1 MTSPRDTR
9 RERLA
14 YCQIKYGGRFVRLPQ
29 LQPKAA
35 ENPSFEQEEFL
46 CACHS
51 EKQSFGFSKK
61 NPRNQGLFNLS
72 GLSRAATGT
81 NESLDDG
88 GAEVTDCRR
97 KRKQG
102 KPVYCQHMLHYGISG
117 HFQALANVLKR
128 RIKSVSPE
136 KN

>member
-1 MTSPRDTR
+1 M
-9 RERLA
+9 
-14 YCQIKYGGRFVRLPQ
+14 KYGGRFVRLPQ
-29 LQPKAA
+29 LQQKAA

-51 EKQSFGFSKK
+51 EKQSFRFLKK
-61 NPRNQGLFNLS
+61 DPQNQGLLNLS

-81 NESLDDG
+81 NESLEDG
-88 GAEVTDCRR
+88 GAEVMDRWR

-102 KPVYCQHMLHYGISG
+102 KPVYCQHMLDYGISG
-117 HFQALANVLKR
+117 HFQALANILKR

>member
-1 MTSPRDTR
+1 MRKRKTKNGNGILNSIFP
-9 RERLA
+9 
-14 YCQIKYGGRFVRLPQ
+14 
-29 LQPKAA
+29 
-35 ENPSFEQEEFL
+35 
-46 CACHS
+46 CHR
-51 EKQSFGFSKK
+51 KTVGTKVHA
-61 NPRNQGLFNLS
+61 LFNLS

-117 HFQALANVLKR
+117 HFQALPTVLKR
-128 RIKSVSPE
+128 CGLQKKEITKLLLLFLQFFFFFYTLLYR
-136 KN
+136 

>member
-1 MTSPRDTR
+1 M
-9 RERLA
+9 
-14 YCQIKYGGRFVRLPQ
+14 
-29 LQPKAA
+29 
-35 ENPSFEQEEFL
+35 
-46 CACHS
+46 
-51 EKQSFGFSKK
+51 
-61 NPRNQGLFNLS
+61 FNLS

-81 NESLDDG
+81 NVSLDDG

-128 RIKSVSPE
+128 RIKSAAIFVYRRLTLSLCLI
-136 KN
+136 KKKKLDFRCFTIDDVKDTV

>member
-1 MTSPRDTR
+1 MDFH
-9 RERLA
+9 A
-14 YCQIKYGGRFVRLPQ
+14 QQQVR
-29 LQPKAA
+29 
-35 ENPSFEQEEFL
+35 
-46 CACHS
+46 
-51 EKQSFGFSKK
+51 
-61 NPRNQGLFNLS
+61 
-72 GLSRAATGT
+72 T

>member
-1 MTSPRDTR
+1 MHAT
-9 RERLA
+9 A
-14 YCQIKYGGRFVRLPQ
+14 K
-29 LQPKAA
+29 
-35 ENPSFEQEEFL
+35 N
-46 CACHS
+46 
-51 EKQSFGFSKK
+51 SFGFLKK
-61 NPRNQGLFNLS
+61 DPRNQGLFNLT

-88 GAEVTDCRR
+88 GAEVKDCRR

-136 KN
+136 RKISK

>member
-1 MTSPRDTR
+1 M
-9 RERLA
+9 
-14 YCQIKYGGRFVRLPQ
+14 CMPQ
-29 LQPKAA
+29 R
-35 ENPSFEQEEFL
+35 
-46 CACHS
+46 
-51 EKQSFGFSKK
+51 KQSFGFFKK
-61 NPRNQGLFNLS
+61 DRRNQGLLNLS

>member
-1 MTSPRDTR
+1 MHAT
-9 RERLA
+9 A
-14 YCQIKYGGRFVRLPQ
+14 K
-29 LQPKAA
+29 
-35 ENPSFEQEEFL
+35 N
-46 CACHS
+46 
-51 EKQSFGFSKK
+51 SFGFLKK
-61 NPRNQGLFNLS
+61 DPRNQGLFNLT

-128 RIKSVSPE
+128 RIKSVSPHC
-136 KN
+136 KKVI